1 MGLDERVR
9 QEALAFMEELVHR
22 YYHKRDMQGVLA
34 LMDPVVTL
42 VGTGQGEY
50 CQGLEELEA
59 MLTAE
64 KRDYPGSFDV
74 SESHYTVQQ
83 VGSELYLT
91 LGFLKV
97 RGQEGLLPFSQRLSV
112 LLRHTQQGFS
122 VVHLHLS
129 VPDQD
134 QALGHFFPQEE
145 TAVNPHTLRRL
156 VDQTAR
162 ERRERNRDLEALT
175 ANIPGGAQ
183 RCLNDGY
190 FTMDSVSDS
199 FISLFGYSREEIRRQ
214 FHSQYIQMIHPE
226 DREQVLQQT
235 HCQLRLGNTIHMEYR
250 VRHKS
255 GRVLWI
261 LDQGQLVRAEN
272 GQEYFY
278 CILVDVTQNR
288 MDQEEL
294 RLSEERHRIIMDQT
308 TDILF
313 EWRIGP
319 DELDFSSNWVKK
331 FGYEPIRKHISRCI
345 PRSENIHPED
355 RAAFVGIMQG
365 VAQGAP
371 YLETEFRIRKG
382 DGQYLWCRIRATT
395 QFDER
400 GRPYKAVGVILD
412 IDRDK
417 RRSQKLLEM
426 AEKDGLTGLLN
437 KETVQ
442 KRAAEFLQDLGAG
455 SRHVLLIID
464 IDNFKHI
471 NDSMGHLAGD
481 RVLGAIAKE
490 MTRLYRSSDLLGRIG
505 GDEFVVLLKDV
516 YEVSRIRAKA
526 AETVRRLGR
535 VGQTIAPQEELHVS
549 VGLAC
554 YPEHGTDYETLCES
568 ADRALYRAKAAGKAQ
583 DCLFE

>member
-1 MGLDERVR
+1 MEGLI
-9 QEALAFMEELVHR
+9 HC
-22 YYHKRDMQGVLA
+22 YYGKRDMQGVLA
-34 LMDPVVTL
+34 FMDPEVTF

-50 CQGLEELEA
+50 CQGVQALRA
-59 MLTAE
+59 MLMAE
-64 KRDYPGSFDV
+64 KQAFGGCFDV
-74 SESHYTVQQ
+74 KESHYMVQQ
-83 VGSELYLT
+83 VGPGLYLA

-97 RGQEGLLPFSQRLSV
+97 HGQEGLLTFSQRLSV
-112 LLRHTQQGFS
+112 LLHHTQQGFS
-122 VVHLHLS
+122 IIHLHLS

-134 QALGHFFPQEE
+134 QTLGSSFPQEE
-145 TAVNPHTLRRL
+145 TAVSPHTLRRL

-162 ERRERNRDLEALT
+162 ELRERNRDLEALT

-183 RCLNDGY
+183 RCLHDGY

-199 FISLFGYSREEIRRQ
+199 FISLFGYSREEIRKV

-226 DREQVLQQT
+226 DREQVMQQT

-255 GRVLWI
+255 GRMLWI
-261 LDQGQLVRAEN
+261 LDQGQLVRAED

-308 TDILF
+308 TDIIF
-313 EWRIGP
+313 EWRIRL

-331 FGYEPIRKHISRCI
+331 FGYEPIRTHISRCI
-345 PRSENIHPED
+345 PRSDNIHPED

-365 VAQGAP
+365 VAKGAP
-371 YLETEFRIRKG
+371 YLETEFRIRKA

-395 QFDER
+395 QFDEH
-400 GRPYKAVGVILD
+400 GQPYKAVGVILD

-437 KETVQ
+437 KETVE
-442 KRAAEFLQDLGAG
+442 KRATELLQDAG
-455 SRHVLLIID
+455 DGRRHALLIID

-481 RVLGAIAKE
+481 RVLEAIAKE
-490 MTRLYRSSDLLGRIG
+490 MIQLYRSGDLLGRIG

-516 YEVSRIRAKA
+516 REVSCIHAKA
-526 AETVRRLGR
+526 AETVRRLGG
-535 VGQTIAPQEELHVS
+535 VGQSIAPQEGLHVS

-554 YPEHGTDYETLCES
+554 YPEHGTDYEALYEA
-568 ADRALYRAKAAGKAQ
+568 ADCALYRAKAGGKAQ
-583 DCLFE
+583 YCFFE